1 MLMSDVLIW
10 VAIASGFVVGVPA
23 LWMLSRGL
31 WPNTFAKRS
40 IAARKGIGV
49 SLLLGL
55 IPAIVAGLFIAVLGK
70 RLGPVPGIFLSGA
83 IIVWGMMGAA
93 GIASLIGERLWPT
106 GEPWKQT
113 RNGGLVI
120 ICAALIPVVG
130 WFLLLPLMAIVGMG
144 VNIRS
149 LFSSVPVPAPAP
161 VIAEAPPPLPASN

>member
-10 VAIASGFVVGVPA
+10 VAIASGFVAGVPA

-31 WPNTFAKRS
+31 WPDAFAKRC
-40 IAARKGIGV
+40 IAARKSVGM

-55 IPAIVAGLFIAVLGK
+55 VPAIIAGLVIAVLGK

-83 IIVWGMMGAA
+83 IIVWGMMGAT
-93 GIASLIGERLWPT
+93 GIASLIGERLWPA

-130 WFLLLPLMAIVGMG
+130 WFLVLPMIAVVGMG
-144 VNIRS
+144 VNVRC
-149 LFSSVPVPAPAP
+149 LFTGKPKPMQ
-161 VIAEAPPPLPASN
+161 AEEPPPLPSSN

>member
-1 MLMSDVLIW
+1 MLMSDVMIW
-10 VAIASGFVVGVPA
+10 VAIASGFVAGVPA

-31 WPNTFAKRS
+31 WPESFARRS
-40 IAARKGIGV
+40 AAARKSIFV

-55 IPAIVAGLFIAVLGK
+55 VPSIIIGLIIAVLGK

-83 IIVWGMMGAA
+83 VIVWGMMGAT
-93 GIASLIGERLWPT
+93 GIASLIGERLWPA

-130 WFLLLPLMAIVGMG
+130 WFLLLPMVAVVGMG
-144 VNIRS
+144 VNVRC
-149 LFSSVPVPAPAP
+149 LFAGSPRPAVAD
-161 VIAEAPPPLPASN
+161 VPPPLPSSN